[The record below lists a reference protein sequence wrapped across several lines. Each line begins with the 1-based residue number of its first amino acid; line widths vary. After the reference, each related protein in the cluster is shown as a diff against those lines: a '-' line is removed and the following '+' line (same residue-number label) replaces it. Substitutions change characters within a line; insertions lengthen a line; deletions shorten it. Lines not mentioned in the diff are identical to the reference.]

1 MVNYEKIII
10 TLDGSAATGKSSL
23 AKRLSNNLGYIHIDT
38 GSMYRAATL
47 FALRLD
53 PDRILRP
60 EILIKYLSEIK
71 IEFKNINREET
82 IFLNNEDVSQE
93 IRETYV
99 TNEVSNV
106 AKIPELRT
114 YLVNKQKELGK
125 YKGVV
130 MDGRDIGTIVF
141 PDAECK
147 FFLRANVEV
156 RAKRR
161 YLEQLKSGNKQ
172 TYKEVLDNIITRD
185 RLDTKRAISP
195 LKKAADAIEIDVSNI
210 SLDEVFNKLLNHIKK
225 INNIKINKKSDII

>member
-1 MVNYEKIII
+1 MVDYEKIII

-60 EILIKYLSEIK
+60 EIFIKYLSEIK

-82 IFLNNEDVSQE
+82 IFLNNEDVSHE

-172 TYKEVLDNIITRD
+172 NYKEVLDNIITRD

-210 SLDEVFNKLLNHIKK
+210 SLDQVYNKLLNHIKK
-225 INNIKINKKSDII
+225 INNIKSNKKK

>member
-60 EILIKYLSEIK
+60 EIFIKYLSEIK